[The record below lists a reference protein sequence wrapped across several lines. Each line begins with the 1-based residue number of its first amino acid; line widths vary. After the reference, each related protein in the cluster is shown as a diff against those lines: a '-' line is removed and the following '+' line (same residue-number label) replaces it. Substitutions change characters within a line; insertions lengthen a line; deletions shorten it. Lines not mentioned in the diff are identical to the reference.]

1 MSFIE
6 IKKLT
11 KIYRSGDGE
20 TKALNNVNF
29 SLEEGAF
36 CVVLGQSGAGKTTLL
51 NMLGRMDSPTSGSIE
66 IGDGTLSTMNE
77 KGLTEFRRKHVGFVF
92 QSYNIIPNLTVLE
105 NVKMVN
111 DFGGRGCG
119 LDPLVVLRD
128 VGLSEKVNDFANE
141 LSGGQL
147 QRVAIARAVCKN
159 PDLLLC
165 DEPTGALD
173 SKTGQSVLALL
184 KRMAA
189 QYHKTV
195 IVVTHNSIIARSA
208 NVVVT
213 IKDGAVESIAY
224 NDNPSDVSEIEW

>member
-29 SLEEGAF
+29 NLEEGAF

-51 NMLGRMDSPTSGSIE
+51 NMLGGMDSPTSGSIE

-195 IVVTHNSIIARSA
+195 IVVTHNSIIARIA